1 MLRDENRR
9 SIARGQRRNQM
20 TNVPL
25 CGLVHPASVTFVPI
39 RDRPSNMKPPA
50 APQSIRYLTTR
61 DGVRLA
67 WASMGQG
74 PPLVKAANWLTHLQ
88 YDLESPIWRHWIRF
102 LAGNYH
108 FVRHDERGCGMTQW
122 DVPELSLERWVEDLE
137 AVVDA
142 AGITTPAAFLGIS
155 QGAATCIAYA
165 IRHPER
171 VSHLIL
177 YGGYATG
184 WAKRGDEQGLRRFRA
199 IVELIRLGWGTD
211 NISFR
216 QIFTSR
222 FVPGASTHQLEWF
235 NELCRRTTTPEVAA
249 QLMLARS
256 NIDVRPL
263 LSQVRVPTLVIHA
276 VDDEVTP
283 LNASRE
289 LAADIPNAQFV
300 QLESRNHVLLED
312 EPAWAQFKQLVLEF
326 TGSRA
331 QETIRPDPTKLGALT
346 DRERDVLGGI
356 MAGRSN
362 VEIAESLH
370 LSDKTVRNIVSR
382 IFEKL
387 EVKSRTQAIVCARD
401 QGFDGR

>member
-1 MLRDENRR
+1 
-9 SIARGQRRNQM
+9 
-20 TNVPL
+20 
-25 CGLVHPASVTFVPI
+25 
-39 RDRPSNMKPPA
+39 
-50 APQSIRYLTTR
+50 
-61 DGVRLA
+61 
-67 WASMGQG
+67 
-74 PPLVKAANWLTHLQ
+74 
-88 YDLESPIWRHWIRF
+88 
-102 LAGNYH
+102 
-108 FVRHDERGCGMTQW
+108 
-122 DVPELSLERWVEDLE
+122 
-137 AVVDA
+137 VVDA

-165 IRHPER
+165 VRHPER

-199 IVELIRLGWGTD
+199 IVELIQLGWGTN

-222 FVPGASTHQLEWF
+222 FVPGASAQQLEWF

-249 QLMLARS
+249 RLMLARS
-256 NIDVRPL
+256 EIDVRPL
-263 LSQVRVPTLVIHA
+263 LSQVKVPTLVIHSA
-276 VDDEVTP
+276 DDEVTP

-289 LAADIPNAQFV
+289 LAADIPNARFV

-312 EPAWAQFKQLVLEF
+312 EPAWAQFKDIVLEF
-326 TGSRA
+326 TGRGS
-331 QETIRPDPTKLGALT
+331 QETSLPAASKLNALT

-356 MAGRSN
+356 LAGKSN
-362 VEIAESLH
+362 VEIATALH

-382 IFEKL
+382 VFEKL

>member
-1 MLRDENRR
+1 
-9 SIARGQRRNQM
+9 
-20 TNVPL
+20 
-25 CGLVHPASVTFVPI
+25 
-39 RDRPSNMKPPA
+39 MKQPGP
-50 APQSIRYLTTR
+50 PQSIRYLTTR

-88 YDLESPIWRHWIRF
+88 YDLESPIWRHWIDF
-102 LAGNYH
+102 LAGNFH

-122 DVPELSLERWVEDLE
+122 EVPELSLDRWVEDLE

-199 IVELIRLGWGTD
+199 IVELIQLGWGTD

-235 NELCRRTTTPEVAA
+235 NELCRRTTTPEIAA
-249 QLMLARS
+249 RLMLARS

-263 LSQVRVPTLVIHA
+263 LSQVKVPTLVIHA
-276 VDDEVTP
+276 VGDEVTP

-289 LAADIPNAQFV
+289 LAAEIPNAQFV

-312 EPAWAQFKQLVLEF
+312 EPAWPQFKDIVLEF
-326 TGSRA
+326 TGRGS
-331 QETIRPDPTKLGALT
+331 QETIPAATTKLSALT

-362 VEIAESLH
+362 VEIATSLH

-401 QGFDGR
+401 HGFRI

>member
-1 MLRDENRR
+1 
-9 SIARGQRRNQM
+9 M
-20 TNVPL
+20 TNVPTR
-25 CGLVHPASVTFVPI
+25 CLVHPASVTFVPI
-39 RDRPSNMKPPA
+39 RVRSSDMKQPG

-67 WASMGQG
+67 WAGMGHG

-102 LAGNYH
+102 LAEHFY

-142 AGITTPAAFLGIS
+142 AGIKTPAAFLGIS

-165 IRHPER
+165 VRHPER

-184 WAKRGDEQGLRRFRA
+184 WVKRGDEQGLRRFRA
-199 IVELIRLGWGTD
+199 IVELIQLGWGGD

-216 QIFTSR
+216 QVFTSR
-222 FVPGASTHQLEWF
+222 FVPGANAQQLEWF

-249 QLMLARS
+249 KLMLARS
-256 NIDVRPL
+256 EIDVRPL
-263 LSQVRVPTLVIHA
+263 LSQVKVPTLIIHA

-283 LNASRE
+283 LSASRE
-289 LAADIPNAQFV
+289 LAAEIPNAQFV

-312 EPAWAQFKQLVLEF
+312 EPAWAQFKAIVLEF
-326 TGSRA
+326 TGHST
-331 QETIRPDPTKLGALT
+331 QETPRRASKLNALT

-362 VEIAESLH
+362 IEIAASLH

-387 EVKSRTQAIVCARD
+387 EVKSRTQAIVSARD
-401 QGFDGR
+401 QGFDGRRMPDR

>member
-1 MLRDENRR
+1 
-9 SIARGQRRNQM
+9 
-20 TNVPL
+20 
-25 CGLVHPASVTFVPI
+25 
-39 RDRPSNMKPPA
+39 MKPPGP
-50 APQSIRYLTTR
+50 PQSIRYLTTR
-61 DGVRLA
+61 DNVRLA

-88 YDLESPIWRHWIRF
+88 YDLESPVWRHWIRF
-102 LAGNYH
+102 LAEHYY

-122 DVPELSLERWVEDLE
+122 EVPGLSLPLWVEDLE
-137 AVVDA
+137 SVVEA

-165 IRHPER
+165 VRHPER

-199 IVELIRLGWGTD
+199 IVELIRLGWGSA

-222 FVPGASTHQLEWF
+222 FVPGASLQQLGWF
-235 NELCRRTTTPEVAA
+235 NELCRRTTTPEIAA

-256 NIDVRPL
+256 EIDVRPL
-263 LSQVRVPTLVIHA
+263 LRQVKVPTLVIHA
-276 VDDEVTP
+276 VEDEVTP

-289 LAADIPNAQFV
+289 LAAEIPNAQFV

-312 EPAWAQFKQLVLEF
+312 EPAWARFKQIVLEF
-326 TGSRA
+326 TGRA
-331 QETIRPDPTKLGALT
+331 KQEAARPEANKLNALT
-346 DRERDVLGGI
+346 GRERDVLGGI
-356 MAGRSN
+356 VAGRSN
-362 VEIAESLH
+362 VEIAAYLH

-382 IFEKL
+382 IFDKL

-401 QGFDGR
+401 QGFDGH

>member
-1 MLRDENRR
+1 
-9 SIARGQRRNQM
+9 M
-20 TNVPL
+20 TNVPA
-25 CGLVHPASVTFVPI
+25 CRLVHPANVTFVPI
-39 RDRPSNMKPPA
+39 RVRPSGMKQPG

-88 YDLESPIWRHWIRF
+88 YDLESPIWRHWIHF
-102 LAGNYH
+102 LAGNFH

-122 DVPELSLERWVEDLE
+122 EVPELSLDRWVEDLE

-199 IVELIRLGWGTD
+199 IVELIQLGWGTD

-235 NELCRRTTTPEVAA
+235 NELCRRTTTPEIAA
-249 QLMLARS
+249 KLMLARS

-263 LSQVRVPTLVIHA
+263 LSQVKVPTLVIHA

-289 LAADIPNAQFV
+289 LAAEIPNAQFV

-312 EPAWAQFKQLVLEF
+312 EPAWGQFKDIVLEF
-326 TGSRA
+326 TGRSA
-331 QETIRPDPTKLGALT
+331 QETTHPAATTLNALT

-356 MAGRSN
+356 VAGRSN
-362 VEIAESLH
+362 VEIAASLH

>member
-1 MLRDENRR
+1 L
-9 SIARGQRRNQM
+9 ARGKRRNQM
-20 TNVPL
+20 TNVPPQR
-25 CGLVHPASVTFVPI
+25 LVHPASVTFVPI
-39 RDRPSNMKPPA
+39 RVRSSAMKQPG

-67 WASMGQG
+67 WASLGQG

-88 YDLESPIWRHWIRF
+88 YDLESPIWRHWIDF
-102 LAGNYH
+102 LAGHFH
-108 FVRHDERGCGMTQW
+108 FVRFDERGCGMTQW
-122 DVPELSLERWVEDLE
+122 EVPELSLDRWVEDLE

-142 AGITTPAAFLGIS
+142 AGITQPAAFLGIS

-199 IVELIRLGWGTD
+199 IVELIQLGWGTD

-222 FVPGASTHQLEWF
+222 FVPGASTYQLEWF

-249 QLMLARS
+249 KLMLARS

-263 LSQVRVPTLVIHA
+263 LSQLRVPTLVIHA

-283 LNASRE
+283 MNASRE
-289 LAADIPNAQFV
+289 LAAEIPNAQFV

-312 EPAWAQFKQLVLEF
+312 EPAWAQFKDIVLEF
-326 TGSRA
+326 TGHRT
-331 QETIRPDPTKLGALT
+331 QEITRPATTKLDALT
-346 DRERDVLGGI
+346 GRERDVLDGI
-356 MAGRSN
+356 VAGRSN
-362 VEIAESLH
+362 VEIATSLH

>member
-1 MLRDENRR
+1 
-9 SIARGQRRNQM
+9 M
-20 TNVPL
+20 TNVP
-25 CGLVHPASVTFVPI
+25 GSSLVHPASVTFVPI
-39 RDRPSNMKPPA
+39 RVRPSGMKQPG

-102 LAGNYH
+102 LAEHYH

-122 DVPELSLERWVEDLE
+122 EVPELSLERWVEDLE

-142 AGITTPAAFLGIS
+142 AGIKTPAAFLGIS

-199 IVELIRLGWGTD
+199 IVELIQLGWGTD

-235 NELCRRTTTPEVAA
+235 NELCRRTTTPEIAA
-249 QLMLARS
+249 KLMLARS

-263 LSQVRVPTLVIHA
+263 LSQVKVPTLVIHA

-289 LAADIPNAQFV
+289 LAAEIPNAQFI

-312 EPAWAQFKQLVLEF
+312 EPAWAQFKEIVLEF
-326 TGSRA
+326 TRRGA
-331 QETIRPDPTKLGALT
+331 QETSAPIVGKLNALT

-356 MAGRSN
+356 VAGRSN

-401 QGFDGR
+401 QGFDGRSS

>member
-1 MLRDENRR
+1 
-9 SIARGQRRNQM
+9 M
-20 TNVPL
+20 TNVPVRS
-25 CGLVHPASVTFVPI
+25 LVHPASVTFVPI
-39 RDRPSNMKPPA
+39 RVRPSRMKPPGP
-50 APQSIRYLTTR
+50 PQSIRYLTTR

-74 PPLVKAANWLTHLQ
+74 PPLVKAANWLTHLR
-88 YDLESPIWRHWIRF
+88 YDLESPIWRHWIHF
-102 LAGNYH
+102 LAGNFH

-122 DVPELSLERWVEDLE
+122 EVPELSLDRWVDDLE

-155 QGAATCIAYA
+155 QGAATCIGYA

-199 IVELIRLGWGTD
+199 IVELIQLGWGTD

-235 NELCRRTTTPEVAA
+235 NELCRRTTTPEIAA
-249 QLMLARS
+249 KLMLARS

-263 LSQVRVPTLVIHA
+263 LSQVKVPTLVIHA
-276 VDDEVTP
+276 VGDEVTP

-289 LAADIPNAQFV
+289 LAAEIPNAEFV

-312 EPAWAQFKQLVLEF
+312 ESAWSQFKDIVLEF
-326 TGSRA
+326 TGHRT
-331 QETIRPDPTKLGALT
+331 QETSIPAVGKLNALT

-356 MAGRSN
+356 VAGRSN

-401 QGFDGR
+401 QGFAGR

>member
-1 MLRDENRR
+1 
-9 SIARGQRRNQM
+9 M
-20 TNVPL
+20 TNVPPQR
-25 CGLVHPASVTFVPI
+25 LVHPASVTFVPI
-39 RDRPSNMKPPA
+39 RVRPSAMKQPG

-67 WASMGQG
+67 WASMGPSLGQA

-88 YDLESPIWRHWIRF
+88 YDLESPIWRHWIHF
-102 LAGNYH
+102 LAGHFH

-122 DVPELSLERWVEDLE
+122 EVPELSFERWVEDLE

-199 IVELIRLGWGTD
+199 IVELIQLGWGTD

-249 QLMLARS
+249 RLMLARS

-263 LSQVRVPTLVIHA
+263 LSQVKVPTLVIHA
-276 VDDEVTP
+276 VGDEVTP
-283 LNASRE
+283 INASRE
-289 LAADIPNAQFV
+289 LAAEIPNAQFV

-312 EPAWAQFKQLVLEF
+312 EPAWAQFKEIVLEF
-326 TGSRA
+326 TGHRM
-331 QETIRPDPTKLGALT
+331 QETTRPAVTKLDALT
-346 DRERDVLGGI
+346 DRERDVLDGI

-362 VEIAESLH
+362 VEIAASLH